1 MNSEITIQMLLR
13 QAHRE
18 PLSPEQWKRVAAR
31 TAWVR
36 ETIEKWYQAM
46 RHRDE
51 VCTAAVERLSEEEFD
66 RLFDREEA
74 KVEALRAEIDAVIER
89 DEWPLEMY
97 FGGI

>member
-18 PLSPEQWKRVAAR
+18 PLSPEQWKWAKAR
-31 TAWVR
+31 CAWALGLV
-36 ETIEKWYQAM
+36 EKWYQAM
-46 RHRDE
+46 CHRDE
-51 VCTAAVERLSEEEFD
+51 VCTAAVERLSEEEFN